1 MASGGR
7 CRLALN
13 LYISALVVY
22 TTGMSGQS
30 SHPNDDVRVPLSV
43 VFISVGLVIL
53 LAVTAV
59 WILMPTTMP
68 RAVYT
73 AVNSLLPQEL
83 MIPTPAAVAILPT
96 QAPQPAPEEVNLLP
110 DTLLDNE
117 GDNGANIMTMAEA
130 LNQGPRAGEPT
141 RIVASK
147 IDLDAPVEAIGVTP
161 VQSGGETYYQWLV
174 PNDFVAGWHD
184 NSALLGQPGNTV
196 LNGHHNVYG
205 EVFRDII
212 DLEVGDELILY
223 DAEQAY
229 KYQVTD
235 KEILLERG
243 QSLEVRLENA
253 QWIAPTEDERITI
266 VTCWP
271 YTDNS
276 HRLVVVAKPISVS
289 QSTK

>member
-1 MASGGR
+1 M
-7 CRLALN
+7 
-13 LYISALVVY
+13 
-22 TTGMSGQS
+22 
-30 SHPNDDVRVPLSV
+30 

-53 LAVTAV
+53 LAVAAV
-59 WILMPTTMP
+59 WILLPTSMP

-73 AVNSLLPQEL
+73 AVNSFLPQEL
-83 MIPTPAAVAILPT
+83 MIPTPAAVAVVPT
-96 QAPQPAPEEVNLLP
+96 LAPQPTRDEASLLP
-110 DTLLDNE
+110 DTALTD
-117 GDNGANIMTMAEA
+117 DASNGANIMTMAEA
-130 LNQGPRAGEPT
+130 LEQGPRLGEPQ
-141 RIVASK
+141 RIVVPA
-147 IDLDAPVEAIGVTP
+147 IDLDAPVEPIGVAP
-161 VQSGGETYYQWLV
+161 IQSGGETYYQWLV
-174 PNDFVAGWHD
+174 PNDFIAGWHD

-212 DLEVGDELILY
+212 DLEVGDEVILY

-229 KYQVTD
+229 KYRVTD

-243 QSLEVRLENA
+243 QPLDVRLENA
-253 QWIAPTEDERITI
+253 QWIAPTDDERITL

-276 HRLVVVAKPISVS
+276 HRLVVVAKPIPAG

>member
-1 MASGGR
+1 MARYGSHR
-7 CRLALN
+7 PRRN

-30 SHPNDDVRVPLSV
+30 SNPKNDVRVPLSM
-43 VFISVGLVIL
+43 VFISVGVVIL

-59 WILMPTTMP
+59 WILIPTSMP

-73 AVNSLLPQEL
+73 AVNSFLPQDL
-83 MIPTPAAVAILPT
+83 MIPTPAAVAVVPT
-96 QAPQPAPEEVNLLP
+96 TAPQPTVDEASLLP
-110 DTLLDNE
+110 DTLMDSE
-117 GDNGANIMTMAEA
+117 AGNGANVMTMAEA
-130 LNQGPRAGEPT
+130 LNQGPRTGEPT
-141 RIVASK
+141 RIVVPA
-147 IDLDAPVEAIGVTP
+147 INLDAPVEPIGVTP
-161 VQSGGETYYQWLV
+161 IQSGGETYYQWLV
-174 PNDFVAGWHD
+174 PNDYIAGWHD

-212 DLEVGDELILY
+212 DLEVGDKVILY
-223 DAEQAY
+223 DANRSYDYE
-229 KYQVTD
+229 VTD
-235 KEILLERG
+235 KEILLERD
-243 QSLEVRLENA
+243 QPLEVRLENA
-253 QWIAPTEDERITI
+253 QWIAPTDDERITL

-276 HRLVVVAKPISVS
+276 HRLVVVARPITSG